1 MATWKQEEGNRAAC
15 SLMTWKRKR
24 NCADWSTV
32 PTRRCSVADQIG
44 PWLLYLLCCFHRG
57 LRRRG
62 AFVIRKPYR
71 HVEVISRQT
80 GLSLLPSPPFCP
92 AAQEMLEGN
101 WEEEKERQ
109 RGKHREK
116 GESKLRFNVCLPSES
131 FSSLINGSGPRARM
145 HNWWDKW
152 QEACRAGVCISVRVC
167 RKIDLIN
174 VCVDWTLNLH
184 WRINTSPN
192 CSVGIA
198 LQIASRVYIWV
209 NDK

>member
-1 MATWKQEEGNRAAC
+1 MATWKEDEGNRAAC

-32 PTRRCSVADQIG
+32 PIRRCSVADQIG

-116 GESKLRFNVCLPSES
+116 GESKLRFNACLPSES
-131 FSSLINGSGPRARM
+131 FSSLINGSGPRPECTT
-145 HNWWDKW
+145 D
-152 QEACRAGVCISVRVC
+152 GISD
-167 RKIDLIN
+167 RKHVGPVFVFPC
-174 VCVDWTLNLH
+174 VCVERLIWLM
-184 WRINTSPN
+184 
-192 CSVGIA
+192 SVLTELWIYTD
-198 LQIASRVYIWV
+198 V
-209 NDK
+209 

>member
-1 MATWKQEEGNRAAC
+1 MAVWKEEEGNQAAC

-32 PTRRCSVADQIG
+32 PTHRCSVTDQIG
-44 PWLLYLLCCFHRG
+44 PWLLYLLCCFCQG
-57 LRRRG
+57 LRRRS
-62 AFVIRKPYR
+62 AFLIQKPYR
-71 HVEVISRQT
+71 HVEVISCQT

-101 WEEEKERQ
+101 GEEEKEVN
-109 RGKHREK
+109 REK
-116 GESKLRFNVCLPSES
+116 SESKLRFNACLPSES
-131 FSSLINGSGPRARM
+131 FSSLINGSGRQARTRD
-145 HNWWDKW
+145 WRDKW

-184 WRINTSPN
+184 RRINTSQN
-192 CSVGIA
+192 CSVGIT
-198 LQIASRVYIWV
+198 LQIALHVYIWV